1 MLALPAL
8 RRAAELAGGGD
19 LVVQVVEGLA
29 PVVAMAGLD
38 AEILSLRGRHG
49 IVRAA
54 RELRAR
60 SPDRGV
66 LLTPS
71 FSAALILRLAGV
83 AERRGTATDG
93 RGWLLTDPVER
104 GPLLAGH
111 RVREYLTLVD
121 RTWTATTPP
130 PPWLRTTEGTRRA
143 WGSVSREL
151 PSSGGAPTLGLVPGS
166 AAPSRRWPA
175 ERFAELAARRA
186 RAGDRVLVF
195 GGRDDA
201 AAART
206 VASATGGARDLSGR
220 TTLEA
225 LAGGLAACDAV
236 VANDTGPMHL
246 AAALGTP
253 LVALFGAGDPR
264 QTGPL
269 SPRSTVVVRGTLPC
283 VPCLRN
289 RCPRRGAGYE
299 LPEARL
305 ECLRILGVDEVE
317 EALMR
322 VRREDVRS
330 PEEAVDDGG

>member
-1 MLALPAL
+1 VLALPAL
-8 RRAAELAGGGD
+8 RRAAVLAGAGG

-38 AEILSLRGRHG
+38 AELLPVRDRHG
-49 IVRAA
+49 VVRAA

-71 FSAALILRLAGV
+71 FSAALIFRLAGV

-93 RGWLLTDPVER
+93 RGWLLTDRVER

-111 RVREYLTLVD
+111 RVSEYLTLVD
-121 RTWTATTPP
+121 PGWAAPARAPR
-130 PPWLRTTEGTRRA
+130 LRPTEPARRA
-143 WGSVSREL
+143 WASIARDL
-151 PSSGGAPTLGLVPGS
+151 PSPGGAPTLGLVPGS

-186 RAGDRVLVF
+186 RAGERVLVF

-201 AAART
+201 EAART
-206 VASATGGARDLSGR
+206 VAAATAGAHDVSGR
-220 TTLEA
+220 TSLEA

-253 LVALFGAGDPR
+253 LVALFGAGDPG

-269 SPRSTVVVRGTLPC
+269 APRSTVVVRGTLPC

-317 EALMR
+317 EALMT
-322 VRREDVRS
+322 VRGEDVRF

>member
-1 MLALPAL
+1 VLALPAL
-8 RRAAELAGGGD
+8 RRAAELAGSGG

-29 PVVAMAGLD
+29 PVVAMAGIDGELLPVRD
-38 AEILSLRGRHG
+38 RHG
-49 IVRAA
+49 VVRAA

-60 SPDRGV
+60 APDRGV

-71 FSAALILRLAGV
+71 FSAALICRLAGV

-93 RGWLLTDPVER
+93 RGWLLTDRVQR

-111 RVREYLTLVD
+111 RVKEYLTLVD
-121 RTWTATTPP
+121 PGWTAPAP
-130 PPWLRTTEGTRRA
+130 APRLRPTEAARHA
-143 WGSVSREL
+143 WASIARGL
-151 PSSGGAPTLGLVPGS
+151 PSSDGAPTLGLVPGS

-186 RAGDRVLVF
+186 GAGERVLVF

-206 VASATGGARDLSGR
+206 VAAATGGAHDLSGR
-220 TTLEA
+220 TSLEA

-317 EALMR
+317 EALMT
-322 VRREDVRS
+322 VRREDVRF